1 MKSLSL
7 FLGLV
12 LAFAAPGKAR
22 DCSGV
27 YFAGD
32 NMISQTLDL
41 SSGGRAFHR
50 IDVQGTN
57 NLEAIAIIREFEIKK
72 GTWSLEDG
80 KIHIRG
86 FYKKQSGEEREAL
99 VVLDIEPNGDL
110 IRNDPDGN
118 FVRFQKR

>member
-1 MKSLSL
+1 MKLLSL
-7 FLGLV
+7 IFGLV
-12 LAFAAPGKAR
+12 LALAAAGKAQ
-22 DCSGV
+22 DYSGV
-27 YFAGD
+27 YVAAD

-41 SSGGRAFHR
+41 SSAGRALHT
-50 IDVQGTN
+50 IDVKGTE
-57 NLEAIAIIREFEIKK
+57 NLEAIAIIKAFEIKRA
-72 GTWSLEDG
+72 TWAPENG

-86 FYKKQSGEEREAL
+86 FYKKESGEEQEAI